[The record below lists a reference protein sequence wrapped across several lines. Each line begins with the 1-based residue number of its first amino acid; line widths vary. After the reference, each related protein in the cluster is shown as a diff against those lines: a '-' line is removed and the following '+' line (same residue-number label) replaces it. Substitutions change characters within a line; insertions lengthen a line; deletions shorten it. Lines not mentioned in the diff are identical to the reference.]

1 MIAFNKYLP
10 KWRNGRRT
18 GLKIPRG
25 QLHEGSTPSFGTN
38 EKTALRAQFCQQVSK
53 RFALTLV
60 FSFHD
65 QAKIALRWRFCRD
78 YFVRKL
84 FEGGRDFKSRLK
96 ACRPDRDEVSP
107 GLSLTSL
114 LAKNK
119 PLACFFTRRPRKGN
133 FMRVRPQCYVVVQC
147 K

>member
-38 EKTALRAQFCQQVSK
+38 EKTALTAQFCQQVSK
-53 RFALTLV
+53 HFALTLV

-65 QAKIALRWRFCRD
+65 QTKIALRWRFCRD
-78 YFVRKL
+78 SIAKWGAAGYDKDSLYVFLLSVCLLLIPKN
-84 FEGGRDFKSRLK
+84 
-96 ACRPDRDEVSP
+96 DEHFWGAPKVLAI
-107 GLSLTSL
+107 LS
-114 LAKNK
+114 
-119 PLACFFTRRPRKGN
+119 
-133 FMRVRPQCYVVVQC
+133 
-147 K
+147 